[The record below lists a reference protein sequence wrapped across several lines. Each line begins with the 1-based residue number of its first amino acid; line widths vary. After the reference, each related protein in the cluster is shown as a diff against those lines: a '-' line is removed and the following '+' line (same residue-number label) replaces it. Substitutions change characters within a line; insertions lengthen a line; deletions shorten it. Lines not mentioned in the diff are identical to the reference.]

1 MGLPILLRFFCHYKP
16 FSIETK
22 AEGEMSDEIA
32 TYYKRIEERRKAEEA
47 KLAKMVA
54 DGVSDKEIQKQKDKV
69 HWAGY
74 TGD

>member
-1 MGLPILLRFFCHYKP
+1 
-16 FSIETK
+16 
-22 AEGEMSDEIA
+22 MSDEIA

-47 KLAKMVA
+47 KLAKMIA
-54 DGVSDKEIQKQKDKV
+54 DGASEKAIQKQKDKV